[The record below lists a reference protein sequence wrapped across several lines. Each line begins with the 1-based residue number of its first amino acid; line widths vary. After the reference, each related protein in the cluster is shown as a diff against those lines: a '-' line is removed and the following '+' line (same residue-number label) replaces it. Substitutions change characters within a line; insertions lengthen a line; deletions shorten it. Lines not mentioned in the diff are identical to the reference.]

1 MTGRNLIYLKSGI
14 IHDKKS
20 LDITV
25 QGKVPEMTSHSRV
38 KVLQAVGTDIILF
51 INYVIQRLDI
61 IQPQHIAATFDA
73 NDRFLG

>member
-1 MTGRNLIYLKSGI
+1 MTGRSLIYLKSGI

-38 KVLQAVGTDIILF
+38 KVLQVVGTVII
-51 INYVIQRLDI
+51 
-61 IQPQHIAATFDA
+61 H
-73 NDRFLG
+73 